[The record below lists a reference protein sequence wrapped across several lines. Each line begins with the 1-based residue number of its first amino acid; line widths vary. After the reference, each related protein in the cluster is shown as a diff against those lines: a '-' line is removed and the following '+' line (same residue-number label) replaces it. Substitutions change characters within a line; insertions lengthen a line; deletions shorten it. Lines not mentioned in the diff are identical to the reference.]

1 MGAKRPSF
9 GVDGDCSQPSS
20 AGIAPILLPVDAVGY
35 METDGTQTRLQ
46 QKRQRLTATLKA
58 SAGQLLQQFH
68 TIRRAL
74 VHPEVPWYAK
84 FGCGCAVL
92 YVVSPIQLIPNFI
105 PIIGQLDD
113 VLVISLSIKLLKRSV
128 PPRVLEE
135 CKNKPLS
142 PIKSGAPVE
151 HPTGADPERLP

>member
-1 MGAKRPSF
+1 MQARLEQARKRMS
-9 GVDGDCSQPSS
+9 
-20 AGIAPILLPVDAVGY
+20 
-35 METDGTQTRLQ
+35 T
-46 QKRQRLTATLKA
+46 TLKA

-74 VHPEVPWYAK
+74 VHPAVPWYAK

-113 VLVISLSIKLLKRSV
+113 MLVISLSIKLLKRSV
-128 PPRVLEE
+128 PPDVLEE
-135 CKNKPLS
+135 CQSKTRS
-142 PIKSGAPVE
+142 QDAPQKQVDHE
-151 HPTGADPERLP
+151 QEITPNLLL